1 MLPIYIGRLRYM
13 RGDSGYLA
21 KQASGDHS
29 PLLSLY
35 VVWSLRKGR
44 EKEISEEREKII
56 KV

>member
-1 MLPIYIGRLRYM
+1 M

>member
-1 MLPIYIGRLRYM
+1 M

-29 PLLSLY
+29 PLLGLY
-35 VVWSLRKGR
+35 VVWSLRRGRGR